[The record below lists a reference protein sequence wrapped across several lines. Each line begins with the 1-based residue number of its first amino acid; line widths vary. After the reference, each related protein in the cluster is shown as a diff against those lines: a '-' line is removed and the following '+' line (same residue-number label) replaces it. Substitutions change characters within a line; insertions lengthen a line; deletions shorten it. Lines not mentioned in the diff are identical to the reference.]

1 MRQSQCSKRS
11 SKQGRIRLGVLK
23 AVALASRILKDS
35 WTSPRPFLGL
45 VTPSPWPFVGLDQQQ
60 QPPPNKRTK
69 SSLFSSYE
77 RLRSNTNESQS
88 SDQVTVSETV
98 RLYLEFVRRHSL
110 SSADNKWKAV
120 QDEKKFAI
128 MHKLLEKVF
137 CSPATSA
144 PVERVFSHSGLF
156 MRPNRARMGD
166 RMLSD
171 LVFLKCNKHI

>member
-1 MRQSQCSKRS
+1 
-11 SKQGRIRLGVLK
+11 
-23 AVALASRILKDS
+23 LA
-35 WTSPRPFLGL
+35 F
-45 VTPSPWPFVGLDQQQ
+45 PWPC
-60 QPPPNKRTK
+60 
-69 SSLFSSYE
+69 
-77 RLRSNTNESQS
+77 NTNESQS

-120 QDEKKFAI
+120 QDENKFAI